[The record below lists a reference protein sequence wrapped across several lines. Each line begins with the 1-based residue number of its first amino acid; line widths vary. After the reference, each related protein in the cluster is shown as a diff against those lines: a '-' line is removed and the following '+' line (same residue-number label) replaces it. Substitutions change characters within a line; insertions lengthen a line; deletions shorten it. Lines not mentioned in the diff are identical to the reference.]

1 MHRAGIVGHRYWI
14 AVVFL
19 LLAAAPGAWVPV
31 LANVLEAKGWDKS
44 ITWAFLLPPLAGMIS
59 PILFGARADQRI
71 AAEKLLGI
79 IITGGAVFLYAA
91 FLALEKADSPKLFLV
106 LLMVNALISAPG
118 WGLLTTI
125 ALNSLEDEEKSFG
138 FYRVWGTIGWVVV
151 GWCVSWFG
159 LDDSPKVGTIAA
171 GVRVLAGLCCFFLP
185 HTPPRATDA
194 KGWRSVLGFDSL
206 RIFRDSDHRVY
217 LISTFLLSVPLAA
230 FYMHTPLHL
239 RDLGFQFVAAGMTVG
254 QIWEIVA
261 FLMMG
266 FWMRR
271 VRIKYIMLVAIA
283 CGVLRYVLYAMGGI
297 FPHFAWVLV
306 EEVGLDSLKA
316 LVTNPLED
324 MKIAPFYG
332 CYILRPE
339 RVLGF
344 DEHPHRRDSLEAV
357 IKLVGATSVTYDG
370 MTKCCGFPI
379 LTTNRK
385 NSLTMTGT
393 HVAEAETWIRNKY
406 NGTSTASSS
415 ETASGE
421 DATFFVELDITQ
433 G

>member
-151 GWCVSWFG
+151 GWSVSWFG

-171 GVRVLAGLCCFFLP
+171 GVRVLAGLCCFLLP

-306 EEVGLDSLKA
+306 GVSLHGICFTFFFETGRVFLNRRVDPGVRAQVQA
-316 LVTNPLED
+316 LMTFAS
-324 MKIAPFYG
+324 M
-332 CYILRPE
+332 
-339 RVLGF
+339 GF
-344 DEHPHRRDSLEAV
+344 GS
-357 IKLVGATSVTYDG
+357 LVGTILCGWLHKHMVNGGLGGWAGYWSVLAAMCLGTGIYFFLGYRG
-370 MTKCCGFPI
+370 MGA
-379 LTTNRK
+379 
-385 NSLTMTGT
+385 G
-393 HVAEAETWIRNKY
+393 
-406 NGTSTASSS
+406 
-415 ETASGE
+415 ASGSGHHR
-421 DATFFVELDITQ
+421 AN
-433 G
+433 